1 MIAQAWASGLLG
13 WLQLSPNTEPKKS
26 AQKER
31 LGDSY
36 PRMHSE
42 ELRFCFTSAFPF
54 DSEGKSRE
62 SWGQEQREL
71 LARGFLPRRPP
82 SNPPCSQGTA
92 FPSLPESGVQRK
104 ALEQFLIHSQW
115 VLGRPR
121 LRWQCVMQK
130 TGCLYPALRSPVP
143 SRPAAWL
150 EWGHFR

>member
-82 SNPPCSQGTA
+82 SNPPSSQGTNSLSQPA
-92 FPSLPESGVQRK
+92 WVRSAEERPGTIPNPQPTGIRKTQAALTVCDAEDRVPLPCSQISSSQPSCSLVG
-104 ALEQFLIHSQW
+104 
-115 VLGRPR
+115 
-121 LRWQCVMQK
+121 M
-130 TGCLYPALRSPVP
+130 RS
-143 SRPAAWL
+143 
-150 EWGHFR
+150 F